1 MAPLSD
7 FAVRLFSALRLPS
20 ALPSLRCTDR
30 ESPIKPR
37 NGRRNGW
44 WRGLRSHLRTGF
56 PPLAPMFGA
65 FLLALLLA
73 GLAPQGILAATPAS
87 VRVLAVADTGSGNA
101 RQRAVADQMAAVH
114 RRKPVDLVLLAG
126 DNIYPDGDLKQVE
139 ATFLTPYR
147 ALLKAGVP
155 FHAALGNHDIRTGNG
170 DPQVAYPPFGM
181 GGRWY
186 RLRRGPVEFFVID
199 TNVNAPWQHQK
210 PWLRKALASST
221 APWKVVVGHHPLY
234 SSGFYGNDPQA
245 IARLTPLFR
254 QYGVQLYINGHDH
267 HYERSRPI
275 DGTTYL
281 IVGGGGASLRPV
293 VPDVHSA
300 RALSVYSF
308 AELTATSQ
316 ELKLVG
322 WDEKGRQI
330 DSAVL
335 TP

>member
-1 MAPLSD
+1 MAPFSGFPGHLS
-7 FAVRLFSALRLPS
+7 AAQGARLPH
-20 ALPSLRCTDR
+20 RHDR
-30 ESPIKPR
+30 
-37 NGRRNGW
+37 G
-44 WRGLRSHLRTGF
+44 GLRFWRLRSPGLRAWWL
-56 PPLAPMFGA
+56 PWAQLVGGLVLAT
-65 FLLALLLA
+65 LLA
-73 GLAPQGILAATPAS
+73 GIAPIGGLAAPPSS
-87 VRVLAVADTGSGNA
+87 VRVLAVADTGSGNS
-101 RQRAVADQMAAVH
+101 RQKAVADQMAAVH
-114 RRKPVDLVLLAG
+114 QRKPVDLVLMAG
-126 DNIYPDGDLKQVE
+126 DNIYPDGDLKKVE

-199 TNVNAPWQHQK
+199 TNVNAAWQHQK
-210 PWLRKALASST
+210 PWLRKALAAST

-234 SSGFYGNDPQA
+234 SSGFYGDDPQA

-267 HYERSRPI
+267 HYERSRLI

-293 VPDVHSA
+293 VPDEHSA
-300 RALSVYSF
+300 RAVSVYSF
-308 AELTATSQ
+308 AELTATAQ
-316 ELKLVG
+316 ELKLVA